1 MTGRFL
7 LALLKIV
14 VVSVPITWIWEKWG
28 REAYGALFLQLTLPI
43 YGLFGYH
50 ALLPEGARDRFI
62 NYLPFLVLML
72 VTPRMSLTRR
82 AVGIVVGFVVIFIFQ
97 IFFVW
102 YQYVAVPDPE
112 SLNQQ
117 TYSRFLPVMLLCDS
131 IPLILWIVIAK
142 DFVKEITSKLFD
154 PAVTEEAAEPPASE
168 G

>member
-7 LALLKIV
+7 LALLKII
-14 VVSVPITWIWEKWG
+14 VVSAPIAWIWEKWG
-28 REAYGALFLQLTLPI
+28 REAYGELFLQLSLPI
-43 YGLFGYH
+43 YSLLGYH

-72 VTPRMSLTRR
+72 VTPRMSPTRR
-82 AVGIVVGFVVIFIFQ
+82 AVGIAVGFVVIFLFQ
-97 IFFVW
+97 VFFVW

-117 TYSRFLPVMLLCDS
+117 TYSRFLPVMLISDS

-142 DFVKEITSKLFD
+142 DFVQEITSKIFD
-154 PAVTEEAAEPPASE
+154 SVDTGEAPPPVSEP
-168 G
+168 